1 MGFWRKAG
9 RAVNPYLGV
18 KNAME
23 AYDMWDQ
30 LANDPNYFDDWKPQP
45 KQYTAEEQEVKD
57 QLDILMRQE
66 YERMFGN
73 K

>member
-9 RAVNPYLGV
+9 RAVNPVAGI

-23 AYDMWDQ
+23 AYDEWDQ
-30 LANDPNYFDDWKPQP
+30 LINDPDYFDDWKPQP
-45 KQYTAEEQEVKD
+45 KQED
-57 QLDILMRQE
+57 QLDILIRQE
-66 YERMFGN
+66 YQRMFGS

>member
-9 RAVNPYLGV
+9 RAVNPYVGV

-23 AYDMWDQ
+23 AYDEWDQ

-45 KQYTAEEQEVKD
+45 KQYTAEEQAVKD
-57 QLDILMRQE
+57 QLDVLMRQE
-66 YERMFGN
+66 HERMFG
-73 K
+73 KK